1 MEARKYCT
9 CGHSCVTRGSA
20 LEGTRLNAGATKTT
34 LVAVIRATRYFT
46 GSSPGVRELGSG
58 FVRVQL
64 AAHVQRQKEDDAMT
78 GAAASRRSRIWSSRS
93 SRGWV
98 VEQGRTP
105 IPHRPP
111 AAGPCLTRASG
122 GQPKCVPILFAMAGA

>member
-1 MEARKYCT
+1 MEARKYRT
-9 CGHSCVTRGSA
+9 CGHGCVRRESA

-34 LVAVIRATRYFT
+34 LVAEIRATRCFT
-46 GSSPGVRELGSG
+46 GSSAGVRELGSA

-64 AAHVQRQKEDDAMT
+64 AAHVQRQKGDDVT

-105 IPHRPP
+105 LSHRSP

-122 GQPKCVPILFAMAGA
+122 GQPQRVPILFAMAGT